1 MSAQDNA
8 VAARRV
14 VEEAFNQGRLEVFDE
29 VCSPD
34 IVSHDPAES
43 EDLRG
48 IDAHKER
55 VRAYRTAMSDL
66 ELVVEDVIAAGD
78 KVATRWRARGTNDGE
93 LLGMPPTGKHT
104 DITGMSIDR
113 FNSDGRI
120 VETWDQ
126 WDNAG
131 FMVQLGLA
139 PEPAAAPAG

>member
-1 MSAQDNA
+1 MSAEANA
-8 VAARRV
+8 AAARRV

-34 IVSHDPAES
+34 VVSHDPAEP

-66 ELVVEDVIAAGD
+66 EVVIDDVIAAGD

-93 LLGMPPTGKHT
+93 LVGMAPTGKHIE
-104 DITGMSIDR
+104 ITGMSIDH
-113 FNSDGRI
+113 FDSEGKI
-120 VETWDQ
+120 AETWDQ

-139 PEPAAAPAG
+139 PEPAAAPAR

>member
-1 MSAQDNA
+1 MSAEANA
-8 VAARRV
+8 AAARRV
-14 VEEAFNQGRLEVFDE
+14 VEEAFNEGRVEVFDE

-139 PEPAAAPAG
+139 PEPTAAPAG

>member
-1 MSAQDNA
+1 MSAEANA
-8 VAARRV
+8 ATAKRV
-14 VEEAFNQGRLEVFDE
+14 VDEGFCQGRLEVFDE

-34 IVSHDPAES
+34 IVSHDPAEP
-43 EDLRG
+43 EDVRG

-66 ELVVEDVIAAGD
+66 EVVVEDVVASGD
-78 KVATRWRARGTNDGE
+78 RVATRWRARGTNDGE
-93 LLGMPPTGKHT
+93 LMGMPPTGKHVE
-104 DITGMSIDR
+104 ITGLSIDR
-113 FNSDGRI
+113 FDPNGKI

-139 PEPAAAPAG
+139 PEVARAG

>member
-1 MSAQDNA
+1 MSAEANA
-8 VAARRV
+8 AAARRII
-14 VEEAFNQGRLEVFDE
+14 EEAFNQGRLEVFDE

-34 IVSHDPAES
+34 IVSHDPAEP

-48 IDAHKER
+48 IEAHKER

-66 ELVVEDVIAAGD
+66 VLAIEDTIATED

-93 LLGMPPTGKHT
+93 MMGMPPTGKRT

-113 FNSDGRI
+113 FDSDGKI

-139 PEPAAAPAG
+139 PDPAAASAG

>member
-1 MSAQDNA
+1 MSAEANA
-8 VAARRV
+8 AAAKRV
-14 VEEAFNQGRLEVFDE
+14 VEDAFNQGRLEVFDE

-34 IVSHDPAES
+34 IVTHDPAEP
-43 EDLRG
+43 EDVRG

-66 ELVVEDVIAAGD
+66 EVVIDDTVASGD
-78 KVATRWRARGTNDGE
+78 RVATRWAARGTNDGE
-93 LLGMPPTGKHT
+93 MMGMSPTGKHIE
-104 DITGMSIDR
+104 ITGLSIDR
-113 FNSDGRI
+113 FDADGKI

-139 PEPAAAPAG
+139 PEAAQAG

>member
-1 MSAQDNA
+1 VSAEANA

-34 IVSHDPAES
+34 IVGHDPAEP
-43 EDLRG
+43 EDVRG

-55 VRAYRTAMSDL
+55 VRGYRTAMSDL
-66 ELVVEDVIAAGD
+66 EVVIEDVVASGD

-93 LLGMPPTGKHT
+93 LLGMPATGKRT
-104 DITGMSIDR
+104 EITGISIDR
-113 FNSDGRI
+113 FNSEGKI

-139 PEPAAAPAG
+139 PQPAATSAG